1 MSFKRQIDKLRD
13 RPRKLLII
21 FLALYN
27 LHPFTYF
34 LMVALV
40 IGFASFLSIAKII
53 MILAPPIILSATVVF
68 IVQNRRLQRYVNTLI
83 DERDIPDLDA
93 IQSFI
98 NSFPLRAAVPL
109 TVGCALGP
117 VLTGVIGFA
126 QGVFI
131 SAYQM
136 VFVILLGEV
145 TAIIVGAIMYFYTRV
160 FLYPSNRRIVFHPL
174 TIFQKFSIPI
184 LSTVVVIVTM
194 MILGIFK
201 SIQSDTMEVQNR
213 MLLESL
219 RHASS
224 VTKAYIGIV
233 TSEIGAFAKSDAA
246 RRGNLAEMQAIL
258 LALHRERGSS
268 VEMYFF
274 AAPDGTAP
282 TSVGITRNISDRGY
296 FRQVMATGKPA
307 VSDPVTNKATGK
319 EILVVAV
326 PVKRGDAVT
335 AVFGATILLDSLQ
348 VFYQTYA
355 SQSSRSHMLL
365 SDAGKIVF
373 STDKELLGKT
383 IGTDIVDD
391 GVRFRNVAALR
402 TAPEWSTID
411 IVFKGRAMIAHKE
424 DIPSIGFTLVS
435 LADRTAVYAVLNPV
449 LVRSIVYLV
458 LVIGIIFAIIWYLA
472 KKISAPIENI
482 IGIFQKVS
490 DGDLTVRSTD
500 YLADEFGEL
509 IRYLQILLRRLR
521 ETIHATVESSQQLAE
536 ASTGMSKTSLAL
548 SHNAQDQAS
557 SIEEMTAALEETS
570 ASIENFAKSAAD
582 QLSFATETYQAMERL
597 KGQVIE
603 IAQYAVEAL
612 EKATVSSEQARTGN
626 EHMKN
631 AIDGMNRIDAST
643 QKITEFVGLISDIS
657 DQVNLLALNAAIEA
671 ARAGEHGRGFAVVAD
686 EIAKLAD
693 QTSQSAKSITGL
705 VNEGRSEVWSGKD
718 YVDATS
724 RALSAIIENI
734 RATDVLVRRIA
745 ELSRSQTDSSDQ
757 VLDKTRRVMEV
768 ADNISIGTGEQMNA
782 NREMTTTI
790 NMITESTQS
799 VAESASQVASSSEQI
814 NAQAEALYES
824 IKYFK
829 VTES

>member
-1 MSFKRQIDKLRD
+1 
-13 RPRKLLII
+13 
-21 FLALYN
+21 
-27 LHPFTYF
+27 
-34 LMVALV
+34 
-40 IGFASFLSIAKII
+40 
-53 MILAPPIILSATVVF
+53 
-68 IVQNRRLQRYVNTLI
+68 
-83 DERDIPDLDA
+83 
-93 IQSFI
+93 
-98 NSFPLRAAVPL
+98 
-109 TVGCALGP
+109 
-117 VLTGVIGFA
+117 
-126 QGVFI
+126 
-131 SAYQM
+131 
-136 VFVILLGEV
+136 
-145 TAIIVGAIMYFYTRV
+145 
-160 FLYPSNRRIVFHPL
+160 
-174 TIFQKFSIPI
+174 
-184 LSTVVVIVTM
+184 
-194 MILGIFK
+194 
-201 SIQSDTMEVQNR
+201 
-213 MLLESL
+213 
-219 RHASS
+219 
-224 VTKAYIGIV
+224 
-233 TSEIGAFAKSDAA
+233 
-246 RRGNLAEMQAIL
+246 
-258 LALHRERGSS
+258 
-268 VEMYFF
+268 
-274 AAPDGTAP
+274 
-282 TSVGITRNISDRGY
+282 
-296 FRQVMATGKPA
+296 
-307 VSDPVTNKATGK
+307 
-319 EILVVAV
+319 
-326 PVKRGDAVT
+326 
-335 AVFGATILLDSLQ
+335 
-348 VFYQTYA
+348 
-355 SQSSRSHMLL
+355 
-365 SDAGKIVF
+365 
-373 STDKELLGKT
+373 
-383 IGTDIVDD
+383 
-391 GVRFRNVAALR
+391 
-402 TAPEWSTID
+402 
-411 IVFKGRAMIAHKE
+411 
-424 DIPSIGFTLVS
+424 
-435 LADRTAVYAVLNPV
+435 
-449 LVRSIVYLV
+449 
-458 LVIGIIFAIIWYLA
+458 AIIWYLA

-705 VNEGRSEVWSGKD
+705 VNEGRSEVIRGKD